1 MLLSIKA
8 KPLDGYRIT
17 LQEARTANIMRIEES
32 PPILKLIEE
41 NKKALIIY
49 DRGFL
54 QYDVQRH
61 RQQSVGYCKVF
72 CMSFEMT
79 AE

>member
-1 MLLSIKA
+1 MNLLSFLHQTKN
-8 KPLDGYRIT
+8 
-17 LQEARTANIMRIEES
+17 TANIMRIEES

-41 NKKALIIY
+41 NKKALIIR

-61 RQQSVGYCKVF
+61 RQQSGGYSCKVF
-72 CMSFEMT
+72 CMSFEMM
-79 AE
+79 AK

>member
-1 MLLSIKA
+1 METVTRAL
-8 KPLDGYRIT
+8 
-17 LQEARTANIMRIEES
+17 TANIMRIEES

-41 NKKALIIY
+41 NKKALIIG

-61 RQQSVGYCKVF
+61 RVVVTISLRCFVPVFHGGILPKQMKQFFQQQ
-72 CMSFEMT
+72 
-79 AE
+79 

>member
-1 MLLSIKA
+1 MDT
-8 KPLDGYRIT
+8 PEEGY
-17 LQEARTANIMRIEES
+17 AANIMRIEES

-41 NKKALIIY
+41 NKKALIIR

-61 RQQSVGYCKVF
+61 RQ
-72 CMSFEMT
+72 
-79 AE
+79 